1 MEDTVESLREKLAA
15 LSARNQELE
24 RALKAAEA
32 EAGSAAREV
41 VELKRAAAE
50 RIKMQGRLEHLL
62 LSSHVVL
69 YASKPAGDYGA
80 TFISDNI
87 TEQFGYSP
95 RDFLD
100 YAPFWAERIHPED
113 AARVFNDLPALF
125 EHGHHFHEYR
135 FLHKDGTY
143 RWVHDH
149 TKVVRDQDG
158 NVVELVG
165 TWQDVTQQKR
175 TEQTIKEQAAA
186 LMELSTPIIPISD
199 HVLAMPLIGVV
210 DARRAGLVLETML
223 DGIVRSR
230 ARVAILDITGVKEV
244 DKQVAQAL
252 ARVSQAVQLLGTQL
266 VLTGIR
272 PEVAQTLVTIGAD
285 LGKIVTCGTLQA
297 GIAYATRT
305 DDGRG
310 AAPSSAAASR
320 GSASF

>member
-1 MEDTVESLREKLAA
+1 M
-15 LSARNQELE
+15 
-24 RALKAAEA
+24 
-32 EAGSAAREV
+32 
-41 VELKRAAAE
+41 
-50 RIKMQGRLEHLL
+50 
-62 LSSHVVL
+62 
-69 YASKPAGDYGA
+69 
-80 TFISDNI
+80 
-87 TEQFGYSP
+87 
-95 RDFLD
+95 
-100 YAPFWAERIHPED
+100 
-113 AARVFNDLPALF
+113 
-125 EHGHHFHEYR
+125 
-135 FLHKDGTY
+135 
-143 RWVHDH
+143 
-149 TKVVRDQDG
+149 
-158 NVVELVG
+158 VELVG

-297 GIAYATRT
+297 GIAYATRM
-305 DDGRG
+305 DDGR
-310 AAPSSAAASR
+310 ALAQPSSKTSS
-320 GSASF
+320 GFSGTS